1 MARFIVEN
9 LPVAASKL
17 KNAVRR
23 HKDMLFQEKQFFL
36 KFFLKFNLKSI
47 QQNYTYYFNGHNSG
61 KTNVVHNILK
71 LYRKKSL
78 TVS

>member
-47 QQNYTYYFNGHNSG
+47 
-61 KTNVVHNILK
+61 
-71 LYRKKSL
+71 
-78 TVS
+78 